1 MQTTLEKTMSLVKE
15 INDELGVCKVTFIV
29 PEEIAKKFKRINIVG
44 DFNYWDIHVNPL
56 KETNEDGS
64 KFIALELPLNNE
76 YEFKYF
82 CDENTWL
89 NEPDADEFVPVAFE
103 DSFNS
108 LIML

>member
-1 MQTTLEKTMSLVKE
+1 MSLIKE
-15 INDELGVCKVTFIV
+15 IDSAQGICKVTFIV
-29 PEEIAKKFKRINIVG
+29 PAEIAKEFKNINIVG
-44 DFNYWDIHVNPL
+44 DFNYWDIHVNPM

-82 CDENTWL
+82 CDGNTWL

-103 DSFNS
+103 SSFNS
-108 LIML
+108 LITL